1 MGSLKKKISDPILM
15 TATRAAAGV
24 IAEGGDTHGVKV
36 LITDP
41 GEGAERNS
49 CFASFL

>member
-1 MGSLKKKISDPILM
+1 M

-41 GEGAERNS
+41 GEGAECNS